1 MKSIGLNTERIKT
14 ENAATFVSN
23 FEMFDTYT
31 DLERVTESV
40 DLDAEN
46 TLQLTTYSKDGLN
59 VIDDILRYSIEMD
72 NFWLARTDQLSSAL
86 QEKQKF

>member
-1 MKSIGLNTERIKT
+1 MKSVGANTERIKT
-14 ENAATFVSN
+14 EEVSTFVSN
-23 FEMFDTYT
+23 FEMYDTYT

-59 VIDDILRYSIEMD
+59 VIDDILR
-72 NFWLARTDQLSSAL
+72 
-86 QEKQKF
+86 